1 MVIIASFLQRCRA
14 FGYGSKI
21 IRVSNVYFIF
31 IYFIYLF
38 YFILFEMLCQ
48 LMFRM
53 MMTECMRQEMPDS
66 CRVVD

>member
-1 MVIIASFLQRCRA
+1 MFILFL
-14 FGYGSKI
+14 
-21 IRVSNVYFIF
+21 FILF
-31 IYFIYLF
+31 I